1 SVPKTSKEDKGPLKT
16 HPRPA
21 GHADLSIPSPR
32 SQDVLGPLIVCRLQE
47 YSEWKMLW
55 VLWLVAAFRSAQSGT
70 WDNPNCTSGVVSVLR
85 GQPAT
90 MSCSISSAFSHINI
104 SLKANPTAPW
114 KLIFNVKAPG
124 NFCQDGWQLWIWEG
138 EAYLVTEEALDTQAG
153 QYKWSLKG
161 RQRHIRTTTLNIS
174 GLEKSTPCFDVK
186 PEHKRQIL
194 VIFPILALVVLLSLL
209 ICTLAWS
216 QRCGSLNF
224 KLHKGVSQK
233 PIRRTRDPLKLLY
246 VLLAML
252 TSVSTLLTPRIF
264 WVLLFLPAFRSAQSG
279 TSDNPNCTS
288 GVVSVLRGQPA
299 TMSCSISNAFSHIN
313 ISLKANPTAPSKL
326 IFNVK
331 APGNFYQDGWQLWI
345 WEGEAYLVTEEALDT
360 QAGQYKWSLK
370 GRQRHIRTTTLNI
383 SAWDNPNCTSGVVSV
398 LRGQPA
404 TMSCSISSAFSHIN
418 ISLKANPTAPWKLI
432 FNVKAP
438 GNFCQDG
445 WQLWIW
451 EGEAYLIT
459 EEALDTQAGQYKWS
473 LKGRQRHIRTTTL
486 NISGLEKSTPCF
498 DVKPE
503 HKRQILVIF
512 PILALVV
519 LLSLLICTLA
529 WSQRC
534 GSLNFKLHKGM
545 SPKAVRRTRD
555 PLKLIHVLLAML
567 TSASPL
573 LAPRMLWVLWLV
585 AAFRSAQSG
594 TWDNPNCT
602 SGVVSV
608 LRGQPA
614 TMSCSISSAFSHIN
628 ISLKANPTAPWK
640 LIFNVK
646 APGNFC
652 QDGWQL
658 WIWEGEAYL
667 VTEEALDTQ
676 AGQYKWS
683 LKGRQRHIRTTTLN
697 ISGLE
702 KSTPCFDVKPEH
714 KRQILVIF
722 PILALV
728 VLLSLLICTL
738 AWSQRCGSLNFKLH
752 KGVSQKPIRRTRD
765 PLKLLYVLLAML
777 TSVSTLLTPRIF
789 WVLLFLPAFRSA
801 QSGTWDNPNCTSGVV
816 SVLRGQ
822 PATMSCSI
830 SNAFSHINIS
840 LKANP
845 TASKLIFNVKAPG
858 NYCQDG
864 WQLSIREG
872 EAYLVIEE
880 ALDTQAGQY
889 KWSLKGRQRHIRITT
904 LNISGDVPLEGAP
917 KEVGAPAQMNKGGR
931 ARPLPTGPERK
942 LRSLQTES
950 QDKSQTQ
957 VVFPILA
964 LVVILA
970 LALICMLAW
979 RQRRG
984 SPLSR
989 LRQANREVCQSPL
1002 RTIALEGDSV
1012 NITCSTL
1019 GTLRGIYLKQT
1030 WPSISDVIY
1039 YEDGLEPTVDPRF
1052 QGRIAYSGLQSNLTI
1067 SLYHLQLADTGNYTC
1082 VAIMDDEIFGP
1093 GTLVMVTD
1101 QLPQAA
1107 NTCQESWLIH
1117 FAFPTA
1123 LAVGF
1128 FLVGLGLGA
1137 VCMLK
1142 RTQIQKLCCAK
1153 DKSPVYVIYED
1164 MSHSR
1169 CNTMSIPNQYQ

>member
-1 SVPKTSKEDKGPLKT
+1 
-16 HPRPA
+16 
-21 GHADLSIPSPR
+21 
-32 SQDVLGPLIVCRLQE
+32 
-47 YSEWKMLW
+47 
-55 VLWLVAAFRSAQSGT
+55 
-70 WDNPNCTSGVVSVLR
+70 
-85 GQPAT
+85 
-90 MSCSISSAFSHINI
+90 
-104 SLKANPTAPW
+104 
-114 KLIFNVKAPG
+114 
-124 NFCQDGWQLWIWEG
+124 
-138 EAYLVTEEALDTQAG
+138 
-153 QYKWSLKG
+153 
-161 RQRHIRTTTLNIS
+161 
-174 GLEKSTPCFDVK
+174 
-186 PEHKRQIL
+186 
-194 VIFPILALVVLLSLL
+194 
-209 ICTLAWS
+209 
-216 QRCGSLNF
+216 
-224 KLHKGVSQK
+224 
-233 PIRRTRDPLKLLY
+233 
-246 VLLAML
+246 
-252 TSVSTLLTPRIF
+252 
-264 WVLLFLPAFRSAQSG
+264 
-279 TSDNPNCTS
+279 
-288 GVVSVLRGQPA
+288 
-299 TMSCSISNAFSHIN
+299 
-313 ISLKANPTAPSKL
+313 
-326 IFNVK
+326 
-331 APGNFYQDGWQLWI
+331 
-345 WEGEAYLVTEEALDT
+345 
-360 QAGQYKWSLK
+360 
-370 GRQRHIRTTTLNI
+370 
-383 SAWDNPNCTSGVVSV
+383 
-398 LRGQPA
+398 
-404 TMSCSISSAFSHIN
+404 
-418 ISLKANPTAPWKLI
+418 
-432 FNVKAP
+432 
-438 GNFCQDG
+438 
-445 WQLWIW
+445 
-451 EGEAYLIT
+451 
-459 EEALDTQAGQYKWS
+459 
-473 LKGRQRHIRTTTL
+473 
-486 NISGLEKSTPCF
+486 
-498 DVKPE
+498 
-503 HKRQILVIF
+503 
-512 PILALVV
+512 
-519 LLSLLICTLA
+519 
-529 WSQRC
+529 
-534 GSLNFKLHKGM
+534 M

-697 ISGLE
+697 ISGME

-822 PATMSCSI
+822 PATMSCRI

-845 TASKLIFNVKAPG
+845 TAPSKLIFNVKAPG

-864 WQLSIREG
+864 WQLSIWEG
-872 EAYLVIEE
+872 EAYLVTEE

-904 LNISGDVPLEGAP
+904 LNISDPQDLLLTPSAGDVPLEGAP

-989 LRQANREVCQSPL
+989 LRQACAP
-1002 RTIALEGDSV
+1002 
-1012 NITCSTL
+1012 
-1019 GTLRGIYLKQT
+1019 
-1030 WPSISDVIY
+1030 P
-1039 YEDGLEPTVDPRF
+1039 
-1052 QGRIAYSGLQSNLTI
+1052 QGRSAMLRSPGRCP
-1067 SLYHLQLADTGNYTC
+1067 SLGSSANH
-1082 VAIMDDEIFGP
+1082 VFGP
-1093 GTLVMVTD
+1093 
-1101 QLPQAA
+1101 
-1107 NTCQESWLIH
+1107 
-1117 FAFPTA
+1117 
-1123 LAVGF
+1123 
-1128 FLVGLGLGA
+1128 
-1137 VCMLK
+1137 
-1142 RTQIQKLCCAK
+1142 
-1153 DKSPVYVIYED
+1153 
-1164 MSHSR
+1164 
-1169 CNTMSIPNQYQ
+1169 